1 MFFIHITHA
10 HKIKIINLKIILT
23 IINYSVSPRINPR
36 DKEAA
41 PKFYA
46 TAQRVQTISLD
57 DMAKN
62 ISHSTTA
69 TRADVLAVL
78 TALIDEMT
86 TELAKGNSIILGELG
101 TFRFTLTS
109 KGAVTAE
116 NFKVDMIK
124 KASVRYYPS
133 RTIKNIYDNLT
144 FNRVPARKTVHDILK
159 GDSAGSEEGG
169 EDLTD

>member
-1 MFFIHITHA
+1 M
-10 HKIKIINLKIILT
+10 
-23 IINYSVSPRINPR
+23 INYSVSPRINPR

-41 PKFYA
+41 PKYYA

-116 NFKVDMIK
+116 NFKVDIIK

>member
-1 MFFIHITHA
+1 M
-10 HKIKIINLKIILT
+10 
-23 IINYSVSPRINPR
+23 INYSVSPRLNPR

-41 PKFYA
+41 PKYYA
-46 TAQRVQTISLD
+46 SAQRVQTISLD

-86 TELAKGNSIILGELG
+86 TELAKGNSIVLGELG

-116 NFKVDMIK
+116 DFKVDMIK

-133 RTIKNIYDNLT
+133 KTIKTIYDGLT
-144 FNRVPARKTVHDILK
+144 YNRVPARKTVHDILK
-159 GDSAGSEEGG
+159 GNGTEGGEEEGG